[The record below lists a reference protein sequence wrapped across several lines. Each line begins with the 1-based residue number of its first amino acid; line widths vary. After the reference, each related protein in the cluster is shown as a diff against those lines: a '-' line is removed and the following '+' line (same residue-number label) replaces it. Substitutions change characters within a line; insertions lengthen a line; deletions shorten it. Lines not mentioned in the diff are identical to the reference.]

1 MGEGPSHDVV
11 IGKRDVH
18 HEEIVEISVRV
29 KEPKC
34 SPMMK
39 PLRMRRSWMRGM
51 QCKLYRAR
59 ASKITKSGLRSK
71 NRCRG

>member
-11 IGKRDVH
+11 IGKRGVR

-29 KEPKC
+29 KGPKY

-39 PLRMRRSWMRGM
+39 PLRMLEELNGRYAVYT
-51 QCKLYRAR
+51 Q
-59 ASKITKSGLRSK
+59 
-71 NRCRG
+71 